1 MTRSSFRQWALFILL
16 LIIFLVATFFHY
28 EWNRYD
34 KIAADEAIQL
44 AESLEALLHPE
55 HLAELSGTPDDLS
68 RHEYAYAKE
77 GLIKLAETTNPIR
90 FAYLLLERNNDILI
104 LMDSERPDSVD
115 YSPPGQLYS
124 EADEQIRIPFRTHK
138 TYITTAITDRWG
150 TWISVLVPVLHP
162 QDQSIIAV
170 FGIDFDT
177 TEWTARLWNR
187 MIPDIAIGLAV
198 LSLTLSLLYI
208 LFQNTRL
215 QELNRKLTLDEALY
229 RSVFEQAPLGI
240 AIMED
245 LYHAVRTEFGE
256 MSINP
261 KYEQIL
267 GRKKDSLQHLTW
279 ADITHPDDVDAEM
292 AKFREFQEGSSEG
305 YSLEKRFIKPDGSVV
320 WVNLRISALQGFS
333 TENPLHVSM
342 IEDITSR
349 KEAEFAL
356 AESRRRESVLLSH
369 LPGMA
374 YRCQFDTQGTMLLV
388 SKGCYD
394 LTGYA
399 PESFIHNKELA
410 FNDIMNPAYRA
421 KLWAEW
427 TRTVPHHLPYQCEY
441 EITTAQGEK
450 KWVLEVG
457 EGVYRDT
464 GEVEALE
471 GIILDITDRKRMED
485 RLVYA
490 SEHDAWTGLLNRDY
504 LERMLKED
512 SQELATL
519 PRAVISINLS
529 RIQALTSNYGFHY
542 TQNLIRKVA
551 KELQSLCSEQ
561 TLLFQTYENRFVLY
575 IRRETNQLQL
585 LDFSRRIAKLLE
597 QVFVTDRIHV
607 GIGILEIEP
616 GCDVEIDTLLRR
628 LLIASEHS
636 MTISE
641 KEYRAVFYD
650 ETLAA
655 LIDREV
661 TIRQVLMTLIDNKPH
676 ELTLQYQP
684 IWDVRTQSVSG
695 FEALARIHSDVLG
708 TISPLEFI
716 PIAEKSKLIIPLG
729 DRIIQKALAFL
740 KTLEQKGY
748 PDLSVSINISAIQLL
763 RPEFVSELMKLIHQ
777 ARVLPKNVG
786 IEITESVFAAD
797 FDYIN
802 RVIGH
807 LSDAGITVY
816 IDDFGTGYSSLA
828 REKELNVHC
837 LKIDKFFTDQLVED
851 DPETAITGD
860 IISLAHKQGHKTI
873 AEGVELECQKDYLV
887 AHKCDM
893 IQGYWISPPLSEE
906 QALTF
911 CKEKGCHA

>member
-16 LIIFLVATFFHY
+16 LVLFLVAAFFRY

-44 AESLEALLHPE
+44 AESLEALLHTE

-77 GLIKLAETTNPIR
+77 GLIKLAETTNPVR

-215 QELNRKLTLDEALY
+215 QELNRKLALDEALY

-279 ADITHPDDVDAEM
+279 ADITHPDDVDADM

-410 FNDIMNPAYRA
+410 FNDIMNPAYCA

-450 KWVLEVG
+450 KWV
-457 EGVYRDT
+457 
-464 GEVEALE
+464 
-471 GIILDITDRKRMED
+471 
-485 RLVYA
+485 
-490 SEHDAWTGLLNRDY
+490 
-504 LERMLKED
+504 
-512 SQELATL
+512 
-519 PRAVISINLS
+519 
-529 RIQALTSNYGFHY
+529 
-542 TQNLIRKVA
+542 
-551 KELQSLCSEQ
+551 
-561 TLLFQTYENRFVLY
+561 
-575 IRRETNQLQL
+575 
-585 LDFSRRIAKLLE
+585 
-597 QVFVTDRIHV
+597 
-607 GIGILEIEP
+607 
-616 GCDVEIDTLLRR
+616 
-628 LLIASEHS
+628 
-636 MTISE
+636 
-641 KEYRAVFYD
+641 
-650 ETLAA
+650 
-655 LIDREV
+655 
-661 TIRQVLMTLIDNKPH
+661 
-676 ELTLQYQP
+676 
-684 IWDVRTQSVSG
+684 
-695 FEALARIHSDVLG
+695 
-708 TISPLEFI
+708 
-716 PIAEKSKLIIPLG
+716 
-729 DRIIQKALAFL
+729 
-740 KTLEQKGY
+740 
-748 PDLSVSINISAIQLL
+748 
-763 RPEFVSELMKLIHQ
+763 
-777 ARVLPKNVG
+777 
-786 IEITESVFAAD
+786 
-797 FDYIN
+797 
-802 RVIGH
+802 
-807 LSDAGITVY
+807 
-816 IDDFGTGYSSLA
+816 
-828 REKELNVHC
+828 
-837 LKIDKFFTDQLVED
+837 
-851 DPETAITGD
+851 
-860 IISLAHKQGHKTI
+860 
-873 AEGVELECQKDYLV
+873 
-887 AHKCDM
+887 
-893 IQGYWISPPLSEE
+893 
-906 QALTF
+906 
-911 CKEKGCHA
+911 